1 MTWRVEGP
9 QGRDRQVSPFRIAGR
24 RPKTPPTL
32 RNNQVTGK
40 DESNSS
46 LLHFPESPFDISLLE
61 VNPPATVRHHP
72 GLEPQAGSVQG
83 RVLDTV
89 IRCQAQ
95 QVDGLCAVSPEKALE
110 SRRAALGVV
119 EKGAVTVDSRIR
131 PLVKDLLNESGL
143 QGGDQFRSGRALH
156 AVDRPQDL
164 LQPLHI
170 DGLPNRTPRVVDGK
184 TSVVARMP
192 VLCGNDEFED
202 GGFQEAV
209 GDRDDPISLRDGKS
223 AAGTKVVLEV
233 NQDEGAQIC
242 DYLPSLWRVARG
254 RRCFFF
260 TAGQVLLQLAQFP
273 LKPS

>member
-1 MTWRVEGP
+1 MDSTPCPRRKLSSP
-9 QGRDRQVSPFRIAGR
+9 GRG
-24 RPKTPPTL
+24 
-32 RNNQVTGK
+32 
-40 DESNSS
+40 
-46 LLHFPESPFDISLLE
+46 
-61 VNPPATVRHHP
+61 
-72 GLEPQAGSVQG
+72 
-83 RVLDTV
+83 
-89 IRCQAQ
+89 
-95 QVDGLCAVSPEKALE
+95 
-110 SRRAALGVV
+110 AALGVV

-131 PLVKDLLNESGL
+131 PLVKDLVNESGL

-164 LQPLHI
+164 LQPLQI

-209 GDRDDPISLRDGKS
+209 GDRDDPISLRDGKR

-233 NQDEGAQIC
+233 NQNEGAQIC
-242 DYLPSLWRVARG
+242 DYLGRVARG

-260 TAGQVLLQLAQFP
+260 TAGKVLLQLAQFP